1 MSQELMNEELEFV
14 IEDEETSYST
24 EEIVEDDDSG
34 LVDLNSIDFD
44 AMGINPLDPTQAK
57 PGSEEKVLMLSARYA
72 AGLPLWDGNDR
83 YDHAPGQSSIS
94 GFSGL
99 KFDA

>member
-1 MSQELMNEELEFV
+1 MSQETMNQELDFVLEDEDVNLDGEELT
-14 IEDEETSYST
+14 EDGESEKL
-24 EEIVEDDDSG
+24 ELDE
-34 LVDLNSIDFD
+34 IDFE
-44 AMGINPLDPTQAK
+44 ALGINPEDPTQAK

-72 AGLPLWDGNDR
+72 AGLPLWHNKDR
-83 YDHAPGQSSIS
+83 YDHAPGQSTVS

>member
-1 MSQELMNEELEFV
+1 MNEDVDFVLEDEELELG
-14 IEDEETSYST
+14 DEELMQGEDG
-24 EEIVEDDDSG
+24 EE
-34 LVDLNSIDFD
+34 LDLNDIDFE
-44 AMGINPLDPTQAK
+44 ALGINPEDPTQAK

-72 AGLPLWDGNDR
+72 AGLPLWHNNDR
-83 YDHAPGQSSIS
+83 YDHAPGQSTLS